1 MGTGRG
7 PAPGFRRYSA
17 PMTPTSGALVLLRH
31 GESRFNA
38 AQVFTG
44 LLDADLTPAGEAQVE
59 VAARL
64 IADAGLIPDL
74 VVLSPMIRAT
84 RTADLLL
91 DALHQAPPRL
101 VTWRLV
107 ERDYGCLTGVAK
119 RDARA
124 LYGEHAFH
132 HWRRTVDGRPPA
144 ATDEQ
149 RASWTDPPP
158 VAGTAPLVP
167 GQGESLA
174 DVMARVRPVWED
186 DLAPRLRAGAT
197 ILVVAHG
204 NTLRA
209 LVTDMLALS
218 DAEAEALNIP
228 AGHPLVFDVAA
239 DGAVGAG
246 RYLDE
251 ASAAV
256 ATALVAAEGGT

>member
-1 MGTGRG
+1 MATTGGT
-7 PAPGFRRYSA
+7 
-17 PMTPTSGALVLLRH
+17 LVLLRH

-44 LLDADLTPAGEAQVE
+44 LLDADLTPAGAAQVE

-64 IADAGLIPDL
+64 IADAGLFPDL

-84 RTADLLL
+84 RTAGLLL
-91 DALHQAPPRL
+91 DRLGIDPPRL

-107 ERDYGCLTGVAK
+107 ERDYGCLTGVPK
-119 RDARA
+119 HEARRVH
-124 LYGEHAFH
+124 GEHAFH

-144 ATDEQ
+144 ATVEQ
-149 RASWTDPPP
+149 RATWTDPPP
-158 VAGTAPLVP
+158 VADTGPLVP

-174 DVMARVRPVWED
+174 DVMARVRPVWDD

-197 ILVVAHG
+197 VLVVAHG

-209 LVTDMLALS
+209 LVADAADLTDAQ
-218 DAEAEALNIP
+218 AEALNIP
-228 AGHPLVFDVAA
+228 AGHPLVHDVGP
-239 DGAVGAG
+239 DGTVGVG
-246 RYLDE
+246 RYLDPG
-251 ASAAV
+251 AARV